1 MYGHSTEIWRHRF
14 YTFFG
19 VYEAPG
25 GENSY
30 SSSVKYIDLKR
41 PGDGWRD
48 VINDQGDTNR
58 AQGTPKSRYRQRTV
72 LYKDYVAVFGG
83 GHHRAEPEKLT
94 DVFFFDLRRADKLM
108 KSGKPMKNVWVERK
122 ILF

>member
-1 MYGHSTEIWRHRF
+1 M
-14 YTFFG
+14 
-19 VYEAPG
+19 G
-25 GENSY
+25 GA
-30 SSSVKYIDLKR
+30 
-41 PGDGWRD
+41 D

-94 DVFFFDLRRADKLM
+94 DIFFFVLRRADETDETDEKWQTN
-108 KSGKPMKNVWVERK
+108 KNVWVERK